1 MFSSVLPV
9 STFAAVMLTSA
20 SLFATQLIPIADR
33 EPSLIG
39 PVNDSTEANKVT
51 LNPTEANKAIV
62 NPTEANKAIVNPTE
76 PNKVIANS
84 IGADT
89 TIINAPRPVPEPTT
103 WGMLILGGG
112 LLTAVRRFRR
122 KQI

>member
-1 MFSSVLPV
+1 MLRV

-20 SLFATQLIPIADR
+20 GLFATQLIPITDR
-33 EPSLIG
+33 DPALIG
-39 PVNDSTEANKVT
+39 PVNDS
-51 LNPTEANKAIV
+51 TEANKAIV
-62 NPTEANKAIVNPTE
+62 NPTEANK
-76 PNKVIANS
+76 VIANS
-84 IGADT
+84 TGADS
-89 TIINAPRPVPEPTT
+89 IVINAPRPVPEPTT